1 MPEQDRCFSL
11 HLCSALEAKQVK
23 SVIQRASG
31 RCWGVCGSVVPALP
45 VPAQTFGNLFELA
58 LCRLPGLGD
67 LSLSRLSVQ

>member
-1 MPEQDRCFSL
+1 M
-11 HLCSALEAKQVK
+11 
-23 SVIQRASG
+23 
-31 RCWGVCGSVVPALP
+31 CGSVVPALP